1 MIVIL
6 DDTFKAR
13 HKYSD
18 VSFLEDEKYRNVC
31 IVIDRPTKKDFRNIV
46 AEFNN
51 INLLCNHRSLK
62 LFNDNQDIIDG
73 KEAIQNLLLQAQ
85 SENVFRLEFGRD
97 MHSNF
102 KAKTL
107 DKDVFYSNLKSF
119 LDNYMDTKQIELKI
133 LFYGENYAELEYL
146 SAIDR
151 MMDEINFSNSIN
163 FKNNELI
170 LKGIRLI
177 FPDREPLNIVSEW
190 MNKGLS
196 KKEIITIINNQ
207 I

>member
-6 DDTFKAR
+6 DDTFNAR

-18 VSFLEDEKYRNVC
+18 VNFLAEEKYRNVC
-31 IVIDRPTKKDFRNIV
+31 IIFDRPTKKDFRKILVDFKNIH
-46 AEFNN
+46 
-51 INLLCNHRSLK
+51 LLCNHRSLK

-85 SENVFRLEFGRD
+85 SENVPRLEFGRD

-102 KAKTL
+102 KAKTI
-107 DKDVFYSNLKSF
+107 DKDIFYNNLKSF
-119 LDNYMDTKQIELKI
+119 LDNYMDTQKMELKI

-151 MMDEINFSNSIN
+151 MMDEINFSNSID
-163 FKNNELI
+163 FKNNESI
-170 LKGIRLI
+170 LTGIRLV
-177 FPDREPLNIVSEW
+177 FPDKDPLNIVEEW
-190 MNKGLS
+190 MYKGLS
-196 KKEIITIINNQ
+196 KKQIILIINNQ

>member
-6 DDTFKAR
+6 DDTFTTR

-18 VSFLEDEKYRNVC
+18 ISFLEDDKYKNLC
-31 IVIDRPTKKDFRNIV
+31 IIFDRPTKKTFRSILVDFKKIH
-46 AEFNN
+46 
-51 INLLCNHRSLK
+51 LLCNHRSLK
-62 LFNDNQDIIDG
+62 LFNDDQDIIDG
-73 KEAIQNLLLQAQ
+73 KEAIQNLFIQAH
-85 SENVFRLEFGRD
+85 SENVPRLEFGRD

-119 LDNYMDTKQIELKI
+119 LDYFMNTKTMELKI
-133 LFYGENYAELEYL
+133 LFYGENYVELEYL

-151 MMDEINFSNSIN
+151 MIDEINFSNSID
-163 FKNNELI
+163 FQNNELI
-170 LKGIRLI
+170 LTGIRLV
-177 FPDREPLNIVSEW
+177 FPNREPLDIVEDW
-190 MNKGLS
+190 MKKGLS
-196 KKEIITIINNQ
+196 KKEIIAIINNK